1 MAFGRLASLLVD
13 IVINTRRFQSQL
25 GYAEKKTQDAAN
37 NMRRSLTT
45 IGLAASGI
53 LIVKKAFDLT
63 ISAIEG
69 SILAFA
75 NLEKQ
80 IINIQ
85 KVAKFENFNE
95 FAKGFIELGLKLK
108 GISFAELGE
117 IGGDLARL
125 GVRGG
130 PQGFLDFLEVAA
142 KFKQA
147 TGDIDLRQAGE
158 GLGKILQNFG
168 KELNASEALR
178 MASSINNL
186 ADETAVT
193 SSEILNLTQKLSGF
207 ADAIGL
213 SAQETLGFV
222 TTVKQTG
229 ISSTVV
235 ASTFTRLFALLE
247 TQPIKVAE
255 ALGKSGQAVNDF
267 LTSIRTTPAAAVKEF
282 AEILSKMP
290 IDEASKTLKYLELST
305 SQNMNAILNLM
316 NRIQDWDRIQR
327 LASEGAGDVS
337 KLLDKSALSAAT
349 ADAKIEHLK
358 NTWEAFKSSFASG
371 GSIFGD
377 VLGNL
382 DNFLTN
388 INNNASRLHKILSN
402 IAIILD
408 FIGYTNPFVGPI
420 KLIENVLVREATA
433 ESSSKENNDEKAFQA
448 RQKYT
453 LDEQLKGIQKQ
464 DKLADNEIRMVKE
477 QAANQAAF
485 KGGVGLFEEPKFEQ
499 TVRERFERLAKEQ
512 KKKFDEAAGG
522 TVEIHKQID
531 LIKERRILEEIG
543 VHQQIEFNKQFE
555 EEIKAGIAH
564 LNALE
569 SSRLGIIGFLT
580 PGSSSISSVLNRA
593 LQVDKLISDMPLD
606 MKLNANL
613 NLKDLLFKSALS
625 EQESPKIRGLTEAY
639 KEAITDLGQDS
650 IDKETLEAIKQL
662 VDVQIEN
669 KELAKQTV
677 DAIKQIEVGV
687 K

>member
-193 SSEILNLTQKLSGF
+193 SS
-207 ADAIGL
+207 
-213 SAQETLGFV
+213 
-222 TTVKQTG
+222 
-229 ISSTVV
+229 
-235 ASTFTRLFALLE
+235 
-247 TQPIKVAE
+247 
-255 ALGKSGQAVNDF
+255 
-267 LTSIRTTPAAAVKEF
+267 
-282 AEILSKMP
+282 
-290 IDEASKTLKYLELST
+290 
-305 SQNMNAILNLM
+305 
-316 NRIQDWDRIQR
+316 
-327 LASEGAGDVS
+327 
-337 KLLDKSALSAAT
+337 
-349 ADAKIEHLK
+349 
-358 NTWEAFKSSFASG
+358 
-371 GSIFGD
+371 
-377 VLGNL
+377 
-382 DNFLTN
+382 
-388 INNNASRLHKILSN
+388 
-402 IAIILD
+402 
-408 FIGYTNPFVGPI
+408 
-420 KLIENVLVREATA
+420 
-433 ESSSKENNDEKAFQA
+433 
-448 RQKYT
+448 
-453 LDEQLKGIQKQ
+453 
-464 DKLADNEIRMVKE
+464 
-477 QAANQAAF
+477 
-485 KGGVGLFEEPKFEQ
+485 
-499 TVRERFERLAKEQ
+499 
-512 KKKFDEAAGG
+512 
-522 TVEIHKQID
+522 
-531 LIKERRILEEIG
+531 
-543 VHQQIEFNKQFE
+543 
-555 EEIKAGIAH
+555 
-564 LNALE
+564 
-569 SSRLGIIGFLT
+569 
-580 PGSSSISSVLNRA
+580 
-593 LQVDKLISDMPLD
+593 
-606 MKLNANL
+606 
-613 NLKDLLFKSALS
+613 
-625 EQESPKIRGLTEAY
+625 
-639 KEAITDLGQDS
+639 
-650 IDKETLEAIKQL
+650 
-662 VDVQIEN
+662 
-669 KELAKQTV
+669 
-677 DAIKQIEVGV
+677 
-687 K
+687 